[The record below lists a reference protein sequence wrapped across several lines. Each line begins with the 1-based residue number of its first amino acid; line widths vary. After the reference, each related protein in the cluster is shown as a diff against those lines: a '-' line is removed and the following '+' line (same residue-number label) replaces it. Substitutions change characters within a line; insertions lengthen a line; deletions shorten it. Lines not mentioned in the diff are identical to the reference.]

1 MALRA
6 RVRHKVM
13 SHLLINTVAL
23 FNELG
28 SLGAGVVKF
37 AALGCNGLVDGGEQ
51 GCFLVSASFLHF

>member
-1 MALRA
+1 
-6 RVRHKVM
+6 M